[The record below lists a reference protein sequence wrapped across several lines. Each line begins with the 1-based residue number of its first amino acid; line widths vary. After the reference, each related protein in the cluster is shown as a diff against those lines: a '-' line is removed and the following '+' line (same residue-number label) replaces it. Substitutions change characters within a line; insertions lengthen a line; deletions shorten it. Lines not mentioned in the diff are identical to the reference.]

1 MCVCV
6 CVCVCVC
13 LPVAVSLYSQAL
25 MVLQAM
31 WGVRVVCVDP
41 VETPGIPAIWQTEYS
56 SGGGLHG
63 LTVLCVCVCV
73 CVCALRLTG

>member
-1 MCVCV
+1 M
-6 CVCVCVC
+6 CVC
-13 LPVAVSLYSQAL
+13 LPVAVSPYSQAL

-63 LTVLCVCVCV
+63 LTVLCVCVFVSV
-73 CVCALRLTG
+73 CVP